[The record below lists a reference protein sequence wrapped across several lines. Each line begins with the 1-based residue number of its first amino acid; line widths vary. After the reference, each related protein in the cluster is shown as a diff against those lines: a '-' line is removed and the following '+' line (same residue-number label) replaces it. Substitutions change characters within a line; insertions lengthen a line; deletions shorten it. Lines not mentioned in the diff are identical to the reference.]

1 MDLHEISG
9 SRDFKESPGS
19 IDLQDDPGSWI
30 LQPPPDK
37 FHRLSPES
45 RRSFPGSRS
54 SRTGSALFGS
64 RDEFAGSETSTS
76 LVELT
81 GGQEEG
87 DASSMALYDSNTTSD
102 HDTASP
108 CDTVKE
114 NM

>member
-81 GGQEEG
+81 GGQGEG
-87 DASSMALYDSNTTSD
+87 DASSMALYDSITTSD